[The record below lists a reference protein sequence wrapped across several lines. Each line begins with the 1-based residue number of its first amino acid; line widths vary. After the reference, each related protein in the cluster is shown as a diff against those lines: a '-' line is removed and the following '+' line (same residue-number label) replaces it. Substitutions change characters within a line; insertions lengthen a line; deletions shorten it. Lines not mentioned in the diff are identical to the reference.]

1 MKLVFRFMI
10 TYYLPQSINYR
21 ELALNIF
28 KTFIAMKVTKA
39 AQQDND
45 IINVRVRRIYL
56 IF

>member
-1 MKLVFRFMI
+1 MI